1 MSLDGCGWDESMN
14 DAMVF
19 SGCELAR
26 QGGHLLYFPNN
37 VGAIVFGD
45 SLGIY
50 DLGVFAKVDDF

>member
-1 MSLDGCGWDESMN
+1 MN